1 MFENKTLRD
10 VCCINQ
16 GIVSGAD
23 YVSEKHL
30 SKYMINANKHD
41 GIFVLDNCNCVD
53 SEVLEQVE
61 NDENESTVLKSF
73 YKNSDISKY
82 STLEQTSKRILFLGK
97 DIANEKALSTK
108 YPIIAQHLANY
119 KQILVDKRIS
129 LHEKPTQWFTLNRGT
144 SHPEVFSKRK
154 IVCPQRSKSNTFGYN
169 ECEWYAASDV
179 FFITNSE
186 EGYDIKYILAL
197 LNSKLYYVWLY
208 NKGKRKGE
216 TLELTATPLSE
227 IPLKRPNSEE
237 ERLIVSKVDDILS
250 AKRINKEA
258 DTSVLENKIDFLVYH
273 LYDLTYDEVLV
284 VDPNPPFSR
293 EEYDAYQ
300 VEQ

>member
-1 MFENKTLRD
+1 M
-10 VCCINQ
+10 
-16 GIVSGAD
+16 
-23 YVSEKHL
+23 
-30 SKYMINANKHD
+30 
-41 GIFVLDNCNCVD
+41 
-53 SEVLEQVE
+53 
-61 NDENESTVLKSF
+61 
-73 YKNSDISKY
+73 
-82 STLEQTSKRILFLGK
+82 
-97 DIANEKALSTK
+97 
-108 YPIIAQHLANY
+108 
-119 KQILVDKRIS
+119 
-129 LHEKPTQWFTLNRGT
+129 
-144 SHPEVFSKRK
+144 
-154 IVCPQRSKSNTFGYN
+154 CPQRSKSNTFGYN

-258 DTSVLENKIDFLVYH
+258 DTSVLEDRIDFLVYH

-284 VDPNPPFSR
+284 VDPNPPFGR
-293 EEYDAYQ
+293 EEYEAYQ